1 MNRGTIHLLVVIL
14 HDVKRLPEML
24 QAWQEVGVPGATIL
38 RSAGAY
44 RVATWLSRV
53 GLGALDRLFESE
65 AAGQR
70 TLLAAIEDDD
80 LLSRAIGE
88 AERVMGGFDR
98 PDSGL
103 LLVLP
108 VAQVCGLHK
117 VQSQPASAALPPALQ
132 PQWYLQRD
140 TPLKQVLPRLLQE
153 PILVRR
159 SAPLDEVA
167 QAMARRPDIH
177 LACVVSEE
185 ASLEEGRL
193 VGLLEL
199 RALADDLFFHI
210 MPEEF
215 LSGITDLEEMM
226 EYARRSG
233 VRTAGDA
240 MQEPVWVKRTD
251 TVKDAF
257 KRMHKDQLPGLP
269 VVDDQYHVV
278 GYINLLGLLS
288 YCLDR
293 LEPSEDARCGE
304 ESE

>member
-1 MNRGTIHLLVVIL
+1 MERGTIHLLMVIL
-14 HDVKRLPEML
+14 HDVRRLPDVLE
-24 QAWQEVGVPGATIL
+24 AWREIGVPGATIL

-65 AAGQR
+65 AAVQR
-70 TLLAAIEDDD
+70 TLLAAIEDEE

-108 VAQVCGLHK
+108 VAQVRGLHK
-117 VQSQPASAALPPALQ
+117 VQSQPTPEALPPALQ
-132 PQWYLQRD
+132 PQWYCQRD
-140 TPLKQVLPRLLQE
+140 SPLAQVLPRVHLK

-159 SAPLDEVA
+159 DAPLDEVA
-167 QAMARRPDIH
+167 QVMARRPDVH
-177 LACVVSEE
+177 LACVVSEN

-193 VGLLEL
+193 VGLLKQ

-240 MQEPVWVKRTD
+240 MQEPVWVKSTD

-257 KRMHKDQLPGLP
+257 KRLHKHQLPGLP
-269 VVDDQYHVV
+269 VVDDQYRVV

-293 LEPSEDARCGE
+293 LQPTPWASGE
-304 ESE
+304 GESA